1 MRPPRE
7 EEPPRVDVEEDVEE
21 GEEADV
27 EEADVVD
34 VGAFEGTVDPAAVD
48 PAAVDPAA
56 VDPAARNVSME
67 DPPLDGDGDDDAA
80 DRNRTP
86 DPSELELEVVEW
98 NVVEEDD
105 EDAPLDAPLAAK
117 PREVLTGAVFAVEPS
132 LGVRE
137 DDAEEDVGLE
147 T

>member
-1 MRPPRE
+1 MRPPRK
-7 EEPPRVDVEEDVEE
+7 EEPPRVDAEEDVEE
-21 GEEADV
+21 VAEEVA

-56 VDPAARNVSME
+56 RNVSME
-67 DPPLDGDGDDDAA
+67 DPPLDRDGDDDAA
-80 DRNRTP
+80 DRNRYP
-86 DPSELELEVVEW
+86 DPRELELEVVEG

-105 EDAPLDAPLAAK
+105 EDEGALLNAPLAAK

-137 DDAEEDVGLE
+137 DDAEEGVGLE

>member
-7 EEPPRVDVEEDVEE
+7 EEPPRVDAEEEEVVEEE
-21 GEEADV
+21 

-34 VGAFEGTVDPAAVD
+34 VGAFEGTVDPVAVD

-67 DPPLDGDGDDDAA
+67 DPPLDGDGDDDVV

-98 NVVEEDD
+98 NVVEEDDKD

-137 DDAEEDVGLE
+137 DDAEEGVGLE

>member
-1 MRPPRE
+1 MSRR
-7 EEPPRVDVEEDVEE
+7 
-21 GEEADV
+21 EEADV

-86 DPSELELEVVEW
+86 DRANSNSRW
-98 NVVEEDD
+98 WSGTSSRRMTRTG
-105 EDAPLDAPLAAK
+105 AARPLP
-117 PREVLTGAVFAVEPS
+117 PRETVARGVDRRGLRGGTG